1 MKKTLLKESLSQRI
15 SDILRLEIIENAI
28 KEDEFFNETE
38 LATRFGVSRGPVRE
52 ALRILETDCLVAT
65 QPNGRTKVLAI
76 TADDCRAH
84 YDLRRFFE
92 NESIR
97 RIIASSNEKDYSK
110 WLDKMAYYLEQD
122 RRCAMTND
130 VGGFFVYDNEFHKSF
145 LTFANNRVYTRL
157 WENENRIISGIM
169 QANLNFLAHVQH
181 VDLNDVTEKH
191 QYILDGLVQRDL
203 QKSLDALNNHLDFGL
218 VTYLSILEDF
228 RKINSTQSK

>member
-84 YDLRRFFE
+84 YDLRRFLKTKAYGASLHPATKRTIP
-92 NESIR
+92 NGSIKWHIIWS
-97 RIIASSNEKDYSK
+97 RIA
-110 WLDKMAYYLEQD
+110 A
-122 RRCAMTND
+122 
-130 VGGFFVYDNEFHKSF
+130 VP
-145 LTFANNRVYTRL
+145 
-157 WENENRIISGIM
+157 
-169 QANLNFLAHVQH
+169 
-181 VDLNDVTEKH
+181 
-191 QYILDGLVQRDL
+191 
-203 QKSLDALNNHLDFGL
+203 
-218 VTYLSILEDF
+218 
-228 RKINSTQSK
+228 